1 MLIRLI
7 MPLFIIMGK
16 LSDKAIEKMRE
27 ARERDAQAAKVIRD
41 AGGTLIAHYYTIGRY
56 DVVMTVDLPSPEVL
70 AKVVME
76 IGKWGTVSTETMT
89 ALLPEQ
95 IYKMAAGK

>member
-1 MLIRLI
+1 

-16 LSDKAIEKMRE
+16 LSDRAIEKMRE
-27 ARERDAQAAKVIRD
+27 AKERDVKAANVIKA
-41 AGGTLIAHYYTIGRY
+41 AGGTIIAHYYTIGRY
-56 DVVMTVDLPSPEVL
+56 DVVTIVDLPSTEVL

-89 ALLPEQ
+89 ALLPGQ
-95 IYKMAAGK
+95 IYKMASGT